1 MVGVRRDDDPEL
13 LPDLLGGPVAELACE
28 RARRVRAQ
36 CWTRSASGAVRRWS
50 PEGEHL
56 VGAVNGVE
64 EGILVASVAERLGCR
79 KAEAGDGDRVD
90 HLVGVYARVDQAAEA
105 LYEGGDVAGR
115 CE

>member
-56 VGAVNGVE
+56 VGAVNGV
-64 EGILVASVAERLGCR
+64 GGGLLVASVAERLGCR
-79 KAEAGDGDRVD
+79 KTTGGEGDRGG
-90 HLVGVYARVDQAAEA
+90 HLVGGFGRVGHAEA
-105 LYEGGDVAGR
+105 ALYGGRAGLGR
-115 CE
+115 RQ